1 MYFAGMF
8 RIANVEFVPE
18 YRQEES
24 HEFVSMAT
32 KIQHVVSADVV
43 GRRGGDADGALA
55 CRWLLSTGRPL
66 WPDSTSRPSSPTSG
80 TFPVHSSSKTCLHP
94 SRPDSNNNKGGVLV
108 HFWMVFVVPRLKSP
122 AVCEECV
129 GAIFRDSVHTSM
141 KNRSSVGYLLGLP
154 VDIDSI
160 LINGG
165 ATFLLQHLHQ
175 SRH

>member
-1 MYFAGMF
+1 MGRLYKQATISDL
-8 RIANVEFVPE
+8 RYLLSPFV
-18 YRQEES
+18 
-24 HEFVSMAT
+24 VAT
-32 KIQHVVSADVV
+32 KQNIFILYCS
-43 GRRGGDADGALA
+43 
-55 CRWLLSTGRPL
+55 
-66 WPDSTSRPSSPTSG
+66 
-80 TFPVHSSSKTCLHP
+80 
-94 SRPDSNNNKGGVLV
+94 DSNNNKGGVLV

-165 ATFLLQHLHQ
+165 SPVHVCPPNICQ